1 MQILMINKMRKGEET
16 ELTIV
21 FSKTMLLVTSVRDQW
36 SSGNKSLITFKKE

>member
-21 FSKTMLLVTSVRDQW
+21 FSKTMLLVTSVRDVSVEQW
-36 SSGNKSLITFKKE
+36 KQKPD

>member
-21 FSKTMLLVTSVRDQW
+21 FSKTMLLATSVRDVSVEQW
-36 SSGNKSLITFKKE
+36 KQKPD